1 MTSDERCE
9 LCIKVAVNGPVRF
22 VGVRTSALNMRRGA
36 ARWPREVRVACSAST
51 LADNWAAEF
60 MKLTT
65 LDADTDRDAA
75 GDGALDGGSFSR
87 QFFLAP
93 AAVRIVSTSAG
104 SSGIRLRAIAHKSG
118 PGLAET
124 THGAAVDVAK

>member
-1 MTSDERCE
+1 
-9 LCIKVAVNGPVRF
+9 
-22 VGVRTSALNMRRGA
+22 MRRGA
-36 ARWPREVRVACSAST
+36 ARWPREVRGACSAST
-51 LADNWAAEF
+51 LAEKRLP
-60 MKLTT
+60 KLTT

-93 AAVRIVSTSAG
+93 AAVRIVLTSVG

-124 THGAAVDVAK
+124 THGAAVDVEK

>member
-51 LADNWAAEF
+51 LAEKRLP
-60 MKLTT
+60 KLTT

-93 AAVRIVSTSAG
+93 AAVRIVLTSMG

-124 THGAAVDVAK
+124 THGAAVNVEK